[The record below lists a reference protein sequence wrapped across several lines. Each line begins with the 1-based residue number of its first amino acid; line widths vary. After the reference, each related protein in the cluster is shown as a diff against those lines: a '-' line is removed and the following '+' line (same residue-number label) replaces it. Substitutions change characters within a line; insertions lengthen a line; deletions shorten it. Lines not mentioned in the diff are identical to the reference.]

1 MLTTQVNRLLEKL
14 GYVFMALLVF
24 RIGSYIAAPGVNPSE
39 VARLLSSG
47 SNLFGLFNT
56 FSGGALSRL
65 SLFTMG
71 VMPYITASIVIQ
83 LLSTFYAPMEQLK
96 KEGERGRQK
105 MNYYTRLTTVFLG
118 VFQSVSMMRFLSS
131 SGVLLSDTWAASALV
146 VLTFV
151 TGTMALMWLGEQI
164 TQKGLGQ
171 GVSLIIFTGIVTG
184 LPRVL
189 GQSLDNMRYG
199 MLSPI
204 TFFVSV
210 LVLLAALYF
219 VVYVERAQRKIPVHY
234 VRRNAGYQRGQATQQ
249 QRSDMPLKINMV
261 GVMPCIFASNVILA
275 PATLAQIFQVS
286 SDHWFMHFVQENLSS
301 GKPLFM
307 VFFGTAIMFFSFI
320 YTAVMFNPQDMAE
333 NLKKAGGVIQGIRP
347 GASTA
352 QYINVIMSR
361 LTVIGAFYITAV
373 ALLPEVLNYVGTI
386 PFTFGGTSLLI
397 VAVVVMDFFTQVQTQ
412 LFSAQY
418 ESVLKRYQPKKVLPG
433 ATLGTI

>member
-1 MLTTQVNRLLEKL
+1 MVLV
-14 GYVFMALLVF
+14 VF
-24 RIGSYIAAPGVNPSE
+24 RFGSYIAAPGVNPSE
-39 VARLLSSG
+39 VARLLSSE

-71 VMPYITASIVIQ
+71 VMPYITASIVVQ
-83 LLSTFYAPMEQLK
+83 LLSTFYPPMEQLK

-105 MNYYTRLTTVFLG
+105 MNYYTRLATVGLAI
-118 VFQSVSMMRFLSS
+118 FQSITMMRFLSS
-131 SGVLLSDTWAASALV
+131 SGVLMSETFAASALV

-151 TGTMALMWLGEQI
+151 TGTMTLMWLGEQI

-189 GQSLDNMRYG
+189 GQSLENMRYG
-199 MLSPI
+199 TLSPV
-204 TFFVSV
+204 TFFVSL
-210 LVLLAALYF
+210 LVLFCALFF

-234 VRRNAGYQRGQATQQ
+234 VRRQPGYQRQQ
-249 QRSDMPLKINMV
+249 QAQQR
-261 GVMPCIFASNVILA
+261 GVMPCIFASNIILA
-275 PATLAQIFQVS
+275 PATIAQLFHVPAN
-286 SDHWFMHFVQENLSS
+286 HWFMQFVQENLSS

-307 VFFGTAIMFFSFI
+307 VLFGTAIMFFSFI
-320 YTAVMFNPQDMAE
+320 YTAVIFNPQDMAE

-347 GASTA
+347 GVSTA

-361 LTVIGAFYITAV
+361 LTVLGALYITAV
-373 ALLPEVLNYVGTI
+373 AILPEVLNYVGTI

-418 ESVLKRYQPKKVLPG
+418 ESVLKRYQPKKVLAGPSV
-433 ATLGTI
+433 GTM